1 MLPFLKIFSGGAI
14 PFSALDVTWLERF
27 KKFPLTV
34 ETINQNAA
42 SGYLVSVKTVLRQL
56 YKEGFLHED
65 ITTKVAGIK
74 GTSINLLRAPN
85 TSLGG

>member
-1 MLPFLKIFSGGAI
+1 MNMLPLLKIFSGGAI
-14 PFSALDVTWLERF
+14 LFSTLNAAWLERF
-27 KKFPLTV
+27 KKFLLTV

-74 GTSINLLRAPN
+74 RTDVKRIF
-85 TSLGG
+85 